1 MQEEEDKIKEALFL
15 SSSPSPTKQEAA
27 TALHNQDVDQSSDA
41 QDQDPELEPAGER
54 TSPTES
60 QTPRQPEEDSRTA
73 VEAASN
79 AEKAALEE
87 HIEQPDGEQEKHDE
101 EKEKEEEG
109 QEVDYQTEEKLKST
123 HSNIVALNLPDVT
136 EDSVAEPSCMN
147 SSPPQADPLE
157 KREVAE
163 ASRGT
168 SLAEEQMDVVVEIH
182 TAGEVSVASEA
193 RMAPDAAVEA
203 PCENASEET
212 SGGSLEHAVDRLLG
226 LSEGGLAALGRED
239 LVAAVRSVNSE
250 QSRLV
255 ARQNKLAEL
264 MTKICN
270 AMTKL

>member
-1 MQEEEDKIKEALFL
+1 
-15 SSSPSPTKQEAA
+15 
-27 TALHNQDVDQSSDA
+27 
-41 QDQDPELEPAGER
+41 
-54 TSPTES
+54 
-60 QTPRQPEEDSRTA
+60 
-73 VEAASN
+73 
-79 AEKAALEE
+79 
-87 HIEQPDGEQEKHDE
+87 
-101 EKEKEEEG
+101 
-109 QEVDYQTEEKLKST
+109 
-123 HSNIVALNLPDVT
+123 
-136 EDSVAEPSCMN
+136 
-147 SSPPQADPLE
+147 
-157 KREVAE
+157 
-163 ASRGT
+163 
-168 SLAEEQMDVVVEIH
+168 MDVVVEIH

-203 PCENASEET
+203 PCENVSEET